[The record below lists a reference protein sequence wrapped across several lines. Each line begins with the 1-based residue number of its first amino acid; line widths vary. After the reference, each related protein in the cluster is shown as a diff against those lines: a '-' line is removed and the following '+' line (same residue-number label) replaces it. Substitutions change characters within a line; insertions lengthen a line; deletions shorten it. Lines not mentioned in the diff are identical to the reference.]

1 MSVKFIDKIVQRWKL
16 SLKIGCVPQNYGS
29 RIFIDIFLAIYGN
42 FWQFMKID
50 FMHPSVV

>member
-1 MSVKFIDKIVQRWKL
+1 MEISGNLWKFLAIYGNFWQFMEISGNLWK
-16 SLKIGCVPQNYGS
+16 
-29 RIFIDIFLAIYGN
+29 FLAIYGN